1 LKGIILNGKRAGV
14 LFAAITAAVLA
25 AGCGGKYEEAAR
37 ALDFLKYEYF
47 TCTVVRVESGDSF
60 FCEPPDMSM
69 LKIRLAGVDI
79 PPDEESGAK
88 KFSESI
94 LRRGTLVKVETGES
108 VDESGGP
115 LSYVFVPGGKM
126 LNVLLVENGYAG
138 PVAGELDEKYKDIF
152 VGISVEEETEDT
164 GGGERKSPWLK

>member
-1 LKGIILNGKRAGV
+1 
-14 LFAAITAAVLA
+14 
-25 AGCGGKYEEAAR
+25 
-37 ALDFLKYEYF
+37 
-47 TCTVVRVESGDSF
+47 
-60 FCEPPDMSM
+60 
-69 LKIRLAGVDI
+69 
-79 PPDEESGAK
+79 
-88 KFSESI
+88 
-94 LRRGTLVKVETGES
+94 
-108 VDESGGP
+108 GGP